1 MMEIHGRKPVI
12 LLVDDEPMVT
22 RALASFLELETDYE
36 VITSVS
42 GAEALDRLSA
52 GPVDVVVSDF
62 LMPGMN
68 GLELLAEVGRRDPEI
83 PRLMLTG
90 YADKENA
97 IRAINEV
104 GLFQYLEKPLE
115 NEQFLL
121 ALKNALAHKGVR
133 AALHEKIQELDRAH
147 HQRDE
152 LSAREEE
159 MRREMDWAR
168 TVQAKFLPSEVPS
181 VGPFGLAVVYR
192 PAMAVGGDF
201 YEFIPLAGGNLGV
214 IVADSAGHGVQA
226 ALGTALLKFATAGL
240 AGGDFGP
247 GEILARMNEVLFQG
261 LPREIPVAAAAAVVE
276 PAAGRIRLAGAGLPH
291 PALVDAG
298 GDMHFQPASGL
309 LLGLVDG
316 PMYTPSKEAVLTL
329 EQDSSLLMFS
339 DGLSEAQDA
348 GDEFYGEGRLREDI
362 AVLAGTK
369 GQDLLDALADR
380 ALAFGVPEYRD
391 DLTVVGITRIDG
403 GEPR

>member
-1 MMEIHGRKPVI
+1 MVETQGRQPVVM
-12 LLVDDEPMVT
+12 LVDDEPMVT
-22 RALASFLELETDYE
+22 QVLASFLALETEYE
-36 VITSVS
+36 VITCDS
-42 GAEALDRLSA
+42 GADALEKLSA

-97 IRAINEV
+97 IKAINEV
-104 GLFQYLEKPLE
+104 GLFQYLEKPLD
-115 NEQFLL
+115 NAQFLL

-133 AALHEKIQELDRAH
+133 AALHEKIHELDRAL

-152 LSAREEE
+152 LNEREEE
-159 MRREMDWAR
+159 MRKEMDWAR
-168 TVQAKFLPSEVPS
+168 IVQAKFLPDEVPAA
-181 VGPFGLAVVYR
+181 GPFEIAVVYR

-201 YEFIPLAGGNLGV
+201 YEFVHLDGGNLGI

-261 LPREIPVAAAAAVVE
+261 LPRDIPVAAAAAVLE
-276 PAAGRIRLAGAGLPH
+276 PATGRIRLAGAGLPL
-291 PALVDAG
+291 PALVDAAG
-298 GDMHFQPASGL
+298 EIHFQPSPGL

-316 PMYTPSKEAVLTL
+316 PMYTPGTETVLTP
-329 EQDSSLLMFS
+329 DRGSCLLLFS
-339 DGLSEAQDA
+339 DGLSESQDR
-348 GDEFYGEGRLREDI
+348 GDEFYGEGRL
-362 AVLAGTK
+362 
-369 GQDLLDALADR
+369 GQDVADLAEINGQDFLAALADR
-380 ALAFGVPEYRD
+380 ALSFGLPEYRD
-391 DLTVVGITRIDG
+391 DLTVVGITRID
-403 GEPR
+403 

>member
-1 MMEIHGRKPVI
+1 MTEMHGRNPVI

-22 RALASFLELETDYE
+22 QALALFLELESDYE
-36 VITSVS
+36 VVTCAS
-42 GAEALDRLSA
+42 GQEALDRMSE
-52 GPVDVVVSDF
+52 GPVDLVVSDF

-68 GLELLAEVGRRDPEI
+68 GLELLAEVAKRDPEI

-133 AALHEKIQELDRAH
+133 AALHDKIQELDRTL

-152 LSAREEE
+152 LSVRDEE
-159 MRREMDWAR
+159 MRKEMEWAA
-168 TVQAKFLPSEVPS
+168 TVQAKFLPEEVPAAA
-181 VGPFGLAVVYR
+181 PFALHVVYR

-201 YEFIPLAGGNLGV
+201 YEFIPLAGGNLGIV
-214 IVADSAGHGVQA
+214 VADSAGHGVQA
-226 ALGTALLKFATAGL
+226 ALGTALLKFATSGMAGKEL
-240 AGGDFGP
+240 GP
-247 GEILARMNEVLFQG
+247 GDILTRMNEVLFHG
-261 LPREIPVAAAAAVVE
+261 LPREIPVAAAVAVVE

-291 PALVDAG
+291 PVRVGAAG
-298 GDMHFQPASGL
+298 EMHLLSAAGL
-309 LLGLVDG
+309 LLGFVDDS
-316 PMYTPSKEAVLTL
+316 MYTPGKEAVLTI
-329 EQDSSLLMFS
+329 ERGESLLLFS

-348 GDEFYGEGRLREDI
+348 ADEFYGEGRMKED
-362 AVLAGTK
+362 VAGLSGRT
-369 GQDLLDALADR
+369 GQDLIDTLADR
-380 ALAFGVPEYRD
+380 ALIFGLPEYRD
-391 DLTVVGITRIDG
+391 DLTIVGISRID
-403 GEPR
+403 

>member
-1 MMEIHGRKPVI
+1 MVETHGRQPVI
-12 LLVDDEPMVT
+12 MLVDDEPMVT
-22 RALASFLELETDYE
+22 QVLASFLALETDYE
-36 VITSVS
+36 VITCDS
-42 GAEALDRLSA
+42 GADALEKLSA

-68 GLELLAEVGRRDPEI
+68 GLELLAEVGRQDPEI

-97 IRAINEV
+97 IKAINEV
-104 GLFQYLEKPLE
+104 GLFQYLEKPLD
-115 NEQFLL
+115 NAQFLL

-133 AALHEKIQELDRAH
+133 AALHEKIHELDKAL

-152 LSAREEE
+152 LNVREEE
-159 MRREMDWAR
+159 MRKEMDWAR
-168 TVQAKFLPSEVPS
+168 IVQAKFLPAEVPAA
-181 VGPFGLAVVYR
+181 GPFEIAVVYR

-201 YEFIPLAGGNLGV
+201 YEFVHLEGGNLGV

-247 GEILARMNEVLFQG
+247 GEILAKMNEVLFQG

-276 PAAGRIRLAGAGLPH
+276 PATGRIRLAGAGLPL
-291 PALVDAG
+291 PALVGAAG
-298 GDMHFQPASGL
+298 EMHFQPSPGL

-316 PMYTPSKEAVLTL
+316 AMYTPGTETVLTP
-329 EQDSSLLMFS
+329 ERGSRLLMFS
-339 DGLSEAQDA
+339 DGLSEAQDM
-348 GDEFYGEGRLREDI
+348 GDELYGEGRLRQDVED
-362 AVLAGTK
+362 LAAIN
-369 GQDLLDALADR
+369 GQDFLEALADR
-380 ALAFGVPEYRD
+380 ALSFGLPEYRD
-391 DLTVVGITRIDG
+391 DLTVLGITRID
-403 GEPR
+403 

>member
-1 MMEIHGRKPVI
+1 MMEVGGRNPVI

-22 RALASFLELETDYE
+22 KVLASFLELETDYE
-36 VITSVS
+36 VVTCAS
-42 GAEALDRLSA
+42 GAEALERMSA

-68 GLELLAEVGRRDPEI
+68 GLELLTEVGRRDPEI

-90 YADKENA
+90 YADKENT
-97 IRAINEV
+97 IKAINEV
-104 GLFQYLEKPLE
+104 GLFQYLEKPLD

-121 ALKNALAHKGVR
+121 ALKSALAHKGVR
-133 AALHEKIQELDRAH
+133 ATLHEKILELDRAL

-152 LSAREEE
+152 LNAREEE

-168 TVQAKFLPSEVPS
+168 TVQAKFLPEEVP
-181 VGPFGLAVVYR
+181 VVDPFGLAVVYL
-192 PAMAVGGDF
+192 PAMAVGGDY
-201 YEFIPLAGGNLGV
+201 YEFVPLAGGCLGI

-240 AGGDFGP
+240 AGSDIGP

-276 PAAGRIRLAGAGLPH
+276 PATGRIRLAGAGLPH
-291 PALVDAG
+291 PALVDKAG
-298 GDMHFQPASGL
+298 EMHFQTAPGL

-316 PMYTPSKEAVLTL
+316 SMYTPGKETVLTP
-329 EQDSSLLMFS
+329 ERGSSLLLFS
-339 DGLSEAQDA
+339 DGLSEAQDP
-348 GDEFYGEGRLREDI
+348 GDEFYGEGRLRQDL
-362 AVLAGTK
+362 AVLAGTG
-369 GQDLLDALADR
+369 GQDLLEALADR
-380 ALAFGVPEYRD
+380 ALAFGVPAYRD
-391 DLTVVGITRIDG
+391 DLTIVSITRID
-403 GEPR
+403 